1 MARSVSV
8 GSPYPVPPVPRQ
20 IVARE
25 EVRPTWSSLR
35 NLDDSVPGRTL
46 EAMRVA
52 SQRLTAAGVRHAL
65 VGGLAVGV
73 HGWPRWTKDVDF
85 LIGREGYEETP
96 AGLVTLK
103 VPVLS
108 ATANAEVTIDVI
120 VPDADEG
127 FLDRALDDAL
137 VSDGVPVISIEALVY
152 MKLRA
157 ARPRDFGDVG
167 ELATGNL
174 PFDSIRAYLETH
186 APLLVARFEA
196 VVAAARR

>member
-1 MARSVSV
+1 MARSVSG
-8 GSPYPVPPVPRQ
+8 GSTYPVPAVPRQ

-35 NLDDSVPGRTL
+35 NLDGSIPPRTL
-46 EAMRVA
+46 EAMHVA
-52 SQRLTAAGVRHAL
+52 SQRLSASGVRHAL

-73 HGWPRWTKDVDF
+73 HGWPRGTKDVDF
-85 LIGREGYEETP
+85 LIGREGYDETP

-103 VPVLS
+103 PEVLA
-108 ATANAEVTIDVI
+108 ATANAEVRVDVI
-120 VPDADEG
+120 VPDPDEG

-174 PFDSIRAYLETH
+174 PFDSIRAYLQAH
-186 APLLVARFEA
+186 APLLLPRFDA